1 MTELG
6 YSLNADDEEG
16 VKDSS
21 HITELDNWKDSCIIY
36 WKREQV
42 RWMESKLSMIG
53 TEFEISV

>member
-1 MTELG
+1 MTEVG
-6 YSLNADDEEG
+6 YSLNADDKEG

-42 RWMESKLSMIG
+42 RRMESKLSMIG